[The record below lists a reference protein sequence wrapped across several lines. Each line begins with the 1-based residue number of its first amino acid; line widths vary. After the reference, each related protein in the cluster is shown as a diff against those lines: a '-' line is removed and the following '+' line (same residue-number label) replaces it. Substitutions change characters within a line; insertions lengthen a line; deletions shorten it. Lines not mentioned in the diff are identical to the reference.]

1 MKISEIKELSTPD
14 LLERI
19 DTEKTMLVRLKLN
32 HAISP
37 LDNPQKI
44 KEARIT
50 IARLMTELR
59 SRELSIRNQIANI
72 SNGKEFQKRTYRCCC
87 QQ

>member
-1 MKISEIKELSTPD
+1 MKISEIRELSTSD

-37 LDNPQKI
+37 LDNPMKI
-44 KEARIT
+44 KEARLT
-50 IARLMTELR
+50 IARLNTELR
-59 SRELSIRNQIANI
+59 VRELSNK
-72 SNGKEFQKRTYRCCC
+72 SNS
-87 QQ
+87 